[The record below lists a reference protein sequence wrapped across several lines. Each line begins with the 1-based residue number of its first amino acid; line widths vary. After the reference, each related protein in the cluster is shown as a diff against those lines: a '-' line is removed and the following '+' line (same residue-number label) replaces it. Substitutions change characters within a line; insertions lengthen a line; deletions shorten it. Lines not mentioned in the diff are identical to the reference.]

1 MNASKQRVYYYHAD
15 AAPIG
20 GHFTK
25 PDEMILESHGSSSL
39 AQGGGHIAS
48 RVSGHKLDKPVAF
61 DEAYSEIHGMVSKT
75 GSWKTR
81 VTSVVEGLNV
91 LGMVKAD
98 RVTAVLEVEHPK
110 VGHYAKASVVESRF
124 ENLSIAGTSINPV
137 LGKKV
142 LTSYK
147 KGAFPDRAIV
157 EDDDYLERA
166 IEQSRKLTEA
176 GDTPDWLKNR
186 MRWVQSKK
194 ARKEKRYVQWSLVDK
209 LQGAK
214 SGSFFGHVIQVPD
227 FGNIFLSEL
236 LAGHNSYRLTMI
248 RIEMGCDNGG
258 TVSVATGDSNG
269 SGSP

>member
-1 MNASKQRVYYYHAD
+1 
-15 AAPIG
+15 
-20 GHFTK
+20 
-25 PDEMILESHGSSSL
+25 
-39 AQGGGHIAS
+39 
-48 RVSGHKLDKPVAF
+48 
-61 DEAYSEIHGMVSKT
+61 
-75 GSWKTR
+75 
-81 VTSVVEGLNV
+81 
-91 LGMVKAD
+91 
-98 RVTAVLEVEHPK
+98 
-110 VGHYAKASVVESRF
+110 VESRF

-194 ARKEKRYVQWSLVDK
+194 ARKEKRYVQCSLVDK